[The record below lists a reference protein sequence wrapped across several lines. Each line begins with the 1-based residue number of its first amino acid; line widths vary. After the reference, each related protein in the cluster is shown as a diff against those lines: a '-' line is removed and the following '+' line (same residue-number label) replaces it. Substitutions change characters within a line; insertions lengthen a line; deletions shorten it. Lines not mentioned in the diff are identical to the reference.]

1 MVWSSGEGRWHQLF
15 FSSRFFLL
23 YRNRVTF
30 SRLLVKKLVAKR
42 MRERRSRKRR
52 RRRRMECVAL
62 WSMGSL
68 NELSSH
74 FLLFLLF
81 EFDDYFSSFLSSCL
95 PSSAQSL
102 DQERREEFSMMSSM
116 KWLIAKDET
125 YQITILFKYWFIHG
139 KDDQKGR
146 VLYAKRWQ
154 NPIEYNGDC
163 ERSKCRVQDKEKMR
177 LVAPIKKWILVAS
190 HMDMGRSRMG
200 RSRMSEISP

>member
-1 MVWSSGEGRWHQLF
+1 MKSRVEKETTVDSSSIFLFTTPESAARSTKVSLRKVGTHGTIGWLIAKIIGRYWDL
-15 FSSRFFLL
+15 
-23 YRNRVTF
+23 
-30 SRLLVKKLVAKR
+30 KR
-42 MRERRSRKRR
+42 GKWLGLILGLK
-52 RRRRMECVAL
+52 A
-62 WSMGSL
+62 
-68 NELSSH
+68 
-74 FLLFLLF
+74 
-81 EFDDYFSSFLSSCL
+81 
-95 PSSAQSL
+95 PSVQSL

-177 LVAPIKKWILVAS
+177 LVAPL
-190 HMDMGRSRMG
+190 SRNG
-200 RSRMSEISP
+200 FY